1 MKLIPL
7 EDDKKT
13 ISSKFRKADYFAI
26 INNSRIEIVE
36 NTHKKEKSK
45 EFLKFFDTLKID
57 SIIVHNLGYRTF
69 KNLKTKVY
77 FTKAEQLDNIN
88 FDELLL
94 IDDKNA
100 KELCTLGHKK

>member
-26 INNSRIEIVE
+26 LKPDTIEIIK
-36 NTHKKEKSK
+36 NIHKRSKSK
-45 EFLKFFDTLKID
+45 EFLNYFDTLNID

-69 KNLKTKVY
+69 KNLKAKVY
-77 FTKAEQLDNIN
+77 FTKAEQLDSIN